1 LQDVGRERIPFKVPD
16 RRSVANLGL
25 ALGLLALPGCTSG
38 RATASTTPSSAAA
51 PFPALKP
58 FFIPGET
65 ITWEVTVA
73 GITGARAR
81 LAVGEP
87 ATIDGGGRIVILRA
101 EAESAGIAILVKEV
115 RSKMSSWIDTDSGV
129 PSRSESDSSG
139 LTSTLLVE
147 AERHPDGD
155 GQPSVALTIHRKK
168 RSGDETQSK
177 TQRLPVIET
186 HDPLSATLA
195 LRAWNAK
202 RGSRALLYSLGGA
215 RLWRTELTF
224 EGNEKLKTALGH
236 RNTVR
241 ITGVST
247 RLRPTFDVDAKYKP
261 RTFTIWVTDDDQR
274 IPVQIRARTEMGDMI
289 ARVTSYESPDT

>member
-1 LQDVGRERIPFKVPD
+1 MP
-16 RRSVANLGL
+16 RSVANL
-25 ALGLLALPGCTSG
+25 ALGLLGIAAACGGCSSG
-38 RATASTTPSSAAA
+38 RVAAASTIPNHAPP
-51 PFPALKP
+51 PFPTLKP

-87 ATIDGGGRIVILRA
+87 AAVDGGGQVVVLRA
-101 EAESAGIAILVKEV
+101 EAESAGIAIIIKEIS
-115 RSKMSSWIDTDSGV
+115 SKMASWIDTESGV

-139 LTSTLLVE
+139 FSTTLLVE
-147 AERHPDGD
+147 AERHPDED
-155 GQPSVALTIHRKK
+155 GNPSVAFTIHRRK

-177 TQRLPVIET
+177 VARLPVVET

-202 RGSRALLYSLGGA
+202 RGTRALLYSLGGA

-224 EGNEKLKTALGH
+224 EGNENLRTALGS
-236 RNTVR
+236 RKTVR
-241 ITGVST
+241 ITGVSM
-247 RLRPTFDVDAKYKP
+247 RLRPTFDVDAKFKP

-274 IPVQIRARTEMGDMI
+274 IPVQIQARTEMGVMM
-289 ARVTSYESPDT
+289 ARVTSYDSPDS